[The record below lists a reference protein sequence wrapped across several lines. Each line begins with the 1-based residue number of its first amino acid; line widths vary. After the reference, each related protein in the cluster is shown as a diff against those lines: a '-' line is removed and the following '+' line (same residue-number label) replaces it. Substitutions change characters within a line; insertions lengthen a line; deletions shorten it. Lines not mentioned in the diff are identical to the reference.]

1 MNENE
6 QAVVNALMKHTAWDL
21 EGLRLETP
29 DTNDVLSEQ
38 IAELM
43 ACSLAS
49 DDGAFI
55 AFIAQV
61 METRASMKA
70 IMDAAERCNWPE
82 PVV

>member
-6 QAVVNALMKHTAWDL
+6 QAVVNALMKHTAWGL

-29 DTNDVLSEQ
+29 DTNDVLSEK

-43 ACSLAS
+43 VSSLAL

-70 IMDAAERCNWPE
+70 KLAELVRRLA
-82 PVV
+82 

>member
-6 QAVVNALMKHTAWDL
+6 QTVVDAIMKHCSWSL
-21 EGLRLETP
+21 ESLRLEPLET
-29 DTNDVLSEQ
+29 DGE
-38 IAELM
+38 IAEAMVEVM
-43 ACSLAS
+43 AGSLAL

-61 METRASMKA
+61 LETGASMKA
-70 IMDAAERCNWPE
+70 IMAAAERCNWPE

>member
-6 QAVVNALMKHTAWDL
+6 QAVVNALMKHTAWGL
-21 EGLRLETP
+21 EGLRLEAP
-29 DTNDVLSEQ
+29 DTNDVLSEK
-38 IAELM
+38 ITELM
-43 ACSLAS
+43 VCSLAL

-70 IMDAAERCNWPE
+70 KLAELVRRLA
-82 PVV
+82 

>member
-6 QAVVNALMKHTAWDL
+6 QAVVNALMKHVAWGI

-29 DTNDVLSEQ
+29 DTNDALSEQ

-43 ACSLAS
+43 ACSLAL

-61 METRASMKA
+61 METRTSMKA
-70 IMDAAERCNWPE
+70 IMADAERCNWPE

>member
-6 QAVVNALMKHTAWDL
+6 QAVVNALMKHVAWGI

-29 DTNDVLSEQ
+29 DTNDALSEQ

-43 ACSLAS
+43 ACSLAL

-61 METRASMKA
+61 METRTSMKA
-70 IMDAAERCNWPE
+70 IMAAAERCNWPE

>member
-6 QAVVNALMKHTAWDL
+6 QAVVNALMKHAAWGI

-29 DTNDVLSEQ
+29 DTDSAFSEQ

-43 ACSLAS
+43 ACSLAL

-61 METRASMKA
+61 METRTSIKA
-70 IMDAAERCNWPE
+70 IMADA
-82 PVV
+82 

>member
-6 QAVVNALMKHTAWDL
+6 QVVVSAIMKHCSWSV
-21 EGLRLETP
+21 ESLRLEPLET
-29 DTNDVLSEQ
+29 DGE
-38 IAELM
+38 IAEVMVEVM
-43 ACSLAS
+43 AGSLAL

-61 METRASMKA
+61 LETRASMKA
-70 IMDAAERCNWPE
+70 IMVAAERCNWPE

>member
-6 QAVVNALMKHTAWDL
+6 QAVVNALMKHTAWGL

-29 DTNDVLSEQ
+29 DTDSAFSEQ
-38 IAELM
+38 IIELM
-43 ACSLAS
+43 ACSLAL

-70 IMDAAERCNWPE
+70 IMADAERCNWPE